1 MPNPRDARSRR
12 LHSSVPEDLLDLYFG
27 ELGKVELL
35 TAADE
40 VRLAQAIAAGVE
52 AQARLEADEPLD
64 ADEQEALELVAAAGE
79 AAFDH
84 FVAANLRLVVSVASK
99 FSRRSQLGL
108 DELIQEGNLGLIRA
122 VEKFDWRKGFKFST
136 YATWWIRQAIQR
148 GVAAS
153 ERTIRLP
160 VALHDALVK
169 VRAARARL
177 EAVNGEEPSIAEL
190 AEATR
195 LTEHRVRRALDAD
208 KSVTSLDRK
217 VGHDSDASEMAD
229 FVAVAE
235 DAPAEEVVEAEF
247 NRSVLAMAET
257 RLDPRSWYV
266 ITRRYGLDGRTV
278 LTLDALGKELGLS
291 RESVR
296 KIETQALIR
305 LQKEIRAA

>member
-1 MPNPRDARSRR
+1 VTRHDR
-12 LHSSVPEDLLDLYFG
+12 VPEDLLDLYFA
-27 ELGKVELL
+27 ELGKVDLL

-40 VRLAQAIAAGVE
+40 VRLAQAIERGVE
-52 AQARLEADEPLD
+52 ARARLEAGGRLPARERAALA
-64 ADEQEALELVAAAGE
+64 ADVAAGE

-84 FVAANLRLVVSVASK
+84 FVSANLRLVVSVASK

-122 VEKFDWRKGFKFST
+122 VEKFDWRRGFKFST

-177 EAVNGEEPSIAEL
+177 EATHGREPTLDEL

-195 LTEHRVRRALDAD
+195 LPVERVERAIEAD
-208 KSVTSLDRK
+208 RSVTSLDRR
-217 VGHDSDASEMAD
+217 VGHDGDAGEMAD

-235 DAPAEEVVEAEF
+235 DAPAEEVVEAEHL
-247 NRSVLAMAET
+247 RSMLACARST
-257 RLDPRSWYV
+257 LDDRSWYV
-266 ITRRYGLDGRTV
+266 LSRRYGLDGRDV
-278 LTLDALGKELGLS
+278 QTLDALGRELGLS

-296 KIETQALIR
+296 KIEAQALHR
-305 LQKEIRAA
+305 LQQELDAA

>member
-1 MPNPRDARSRR
+1 MTKSRNAVR
-12 LHSSVPEDLLDLYFG
+12 RNSVPEDLLDLYFG
-27 ELGKVELL
+27 ELGKVALL

-40 VRLAQAIAAGVE
+40 VRLAQSIEAGND
-52 AQARLEADEPLD
+52 AQEELESGRRISAKKRR
-64 ADEQEALELVAAAGE
+64 ELQLTVAQGQAS
-79 AAFDH
+79 FDH

-99 FSRRSQLGL
+99 FSRRSKLGL

-177 EAVNGEEPSIAEL
+177 EALNGEEPTIPEL

-208 KSVTSLDRK
+208 KSVTSLDRR
-217 VGHDSDASEMAD
+217 VGHDADASEMGD
-229 FVAVAE
+229 FVAIA
-235 DAPAEEVVEAEF
+235 DDRPAEEVVEAEF
-247 NRSVLAMAET
+247 NRSLLMLAEN
-257 RLDPRSWYV
+257 RLDARSWYV
-266 ITRRYGLDGRTV
+266 ITRRYGLDGRTIM
-278 LTLDALGKELGLS
+278 TLDALGRELGLS

-296 KIETQALIR
+296 KIETQALNR
-305 LQKEIRAA
+305 LQKELRAA

>member
-1 MPNPRDARSRR
+1 MKRHNA
-12 LHSSVPEDLLDLYFG
+12 VPEDLLDLYFG
-27 ELGKVELL
+27 ELGKVDLL

-40 VRLAQAIAAGVE
+40 VRLAKAIEAGAEARARLESDDPLTPAERRELMAIAA
-52 AQARLEADEPLD
+52 R
-64 ADEQEALELVAAAGE
+64 GE
-79 AAFDH
+79 EAFDH

-177 EAVNGEEPSIAEL
+177 EAVNGEEPTVAEL
-190 AEATR
+190 AEATH
-195 LTEHRVRRALDAD
+195 LTEHRVRRALEAD

-217 VGHDSDASEMAD
+217 VGHDSDASEMID
-229 FVAVAE
+229 FVAVA
-235 DAPAEEVVEAEF
+235 DDQPAEEVVEAEF
-247 NRSVLAMAET
+247 NRSVLSMART

-266 ITRRYGLDGRTV
+266 LTRRYGLDGGTV
-278 LTLDALGKELGLS
+278 MTLDALGKELGLS

-296 KIETQALIR
+296 KIETQALTR
-305 LQKEIRAA
+305 LQKELKAA

>member
-1 MPNPRDARSRR
+1 VKRHDR
-12 LHSSVPEDLLDLYFG
+12 VPEDLLDLYFG
-27 ELGKVELL
+27 ELGKVDLL

-40 VRLAQAIAAGVE
+40 VRLAQAIEAGIAART
-52 AQARLEADEPLD
+52 RLESDEVMTTADR
-64 ADEQEALELVAAAGE
+64 QELMAVVQAGE

-177 EAVNGEEPSIAEL
+177 EAVNGSEPTIADL

-195 LTEHRVRRALDAD
+195 LSEHRVRRALEAD
-208 KSVTSLDRK
+208 RSVTSLDRR

-247 NRSVLAMAET
+247 NRALLTMAET

-296 KIETQALIR
+296 KIESQALVR
-305 LQKEIRAA
+305 LQKEMHAA

>member
-1 MPNPRDARSRR
+1 MAQARDTRRNPNR
-12 LHSSVPEDLLDLYFG
+12 VPEDLLDLYFG
-27 ELGKVELL
+27 QLGAVELL

-40 VRLAQAIAAGVE
+40 VRLAKAIEAGTAARE
-52 AQARLEADEPLD
+52 RLEADE
-64 ADEQEALELVAAAGE
+64 ALTPAERRALRREVAAGQ

-84 FVAANLRLVVSVASK
+84 FVAANLRLVVSIASK

-177 EAVNGEEPSIAEL
+177 EAVNGEEPTIEEL

-195 LTEHRVRRALDAD
+195 LSEHRVRRAIDAD
-208 KSVTSLDRK
+208 KAVTSLDRK

-229 FVAVAE
+229 FVAVAD

-247 NRSVLAMAET
+247 NRSVLSMAQT
-257 RLDPRSWYV
+257 QLDARSWYV
-266 ITRRYGLDGRTV
+266 ITRRYGLDGAAV
-278 LTLDALGKELGLS
+278 MTLDALGRELGLS

-296 KIETQALIR
+296 KIETQALSR